1 MAGEGPKRQER
12 GKRRIESILD
22 AASVAFAEVG
32 YDGASTN
39 RIAATAGISPG
50 SLYQFFANKQAI
62 AEALTARYVA
72 DMHALYESALDP
84 RQASLPLPEMI
95 DRVVDEM
102 VAFHLANPAAK
113 ALLAGADISAEL
125 AAATESLHTAM
136 CGRVEDLIAAAAPGL
151 PPDDLTRTAEVAV
164 QITKAL
170 LPMVLAAPAAE
181 RGAVIAELKRALV
194 GYLRTTVP
202 AGD

>member
-1 MAGEGPKRQER
+1 MMPGGGPKRQER

-22 AASVAFAEVG
+22 AAAAVFADVG
-32 YDGASTN
+32 YDVASTN
-39 RIAATAGISPG
+39 RIAAAAGISPG

-72 DMHALYESALDP
+72 DMEAMYDSALDP
-84 RQASLPLPEMI
+84 RRAILPLPEMI

-136 CGRVEDLIAAAAPGL
+136 CGRVEDLIAASSPGL
-151 PPDDLTRTAEVAV
+151 PRDDLARTAEVAV

-181 RGAVIAELKRALV
+181 RDAVVAELKRALV
-194 GYLRTTVP
+194 GYLRTTVS
-202 AGD
+202 A

>member
-1 MAGEGPKRQER
+1 MMPGGGPKRQER

-22 AASVAFAEVG
+22 AAAAVFADVG
-32 YDGASTN
+32 YGGASTN
-39 RIAATAGISPG
+39 RIAAAAGISPG

-62 AEALTARYVA
+62 AEALTTRYVA
-72 DMHALYESALDP
+72 DMEAMYDSALDP
-84 RQASLPLPEMI
+84 RRATLPLPEMI

-136 CGRVEDLIAAAAPGL
+136 CGRVEDLIAASAPGL
-151 PPDDLTRTAEVAV
+151 PRDDLARTAEVAV

-181 RGAVIAELKRALV
+181 RDAVVAELKRALV
-194 GYLRTTVP
+194 GYLRTTVS
-202 AGD
+202 A